1 MLRAYPCGM
10 PPDRHAVPGVG
21 VATVDGTGSVSIAE
35 SAAGSGA
42 DVALERAWAEP
53 LAQAAAGRSLLAAVV
68 LVDPA
73 REAALAVSGEP
84 AAAGRLAVGLADE
97 GWLLLAD
104 RPAPL
109 TWEAGVP
116 VAHHRPAPLLV
127 RRADVGSRDAAPAR
141 PGSTAWAVELPRA
154 TRPTALTALAH
165 VGRRGPYGPLAGHR
179 RFERAATVVVGGVLA
194 ASGLAFDEHA
204 RLAALPA
211 LASDGSVPDLLAW
224 WRAG

>member
-1 MLRAYPCGM
+1 M
-10 PPDRHAVPGVG
+10 PPARHAVPGVG
-21 VATVDGTGSVSIAE
+21 IATVD
-35 SAAGSGA
+35 AAGS
-42 DVALERAWAEP
+42 VAITELSGGPGGELALQRAWADP

-73 REAALAVSGEP
+73 REAALAVTGEP
-84 AAAGRLAVGLADE
+84 GAAGRLAVGLADE

-109 TWEAGVP
+109 TWDAGGP
-116 VAHHRPAPLLV
+116 VAPPRAAPLLV
-127 RRADVGSRDAAPAR
+127 RRADVGSWDATPAR
-141 PGSTAWAVELPRA
+141 PGSTAWAVDLPRA
-154 TRPTALTALAH
+154 TGPTPLAALVH